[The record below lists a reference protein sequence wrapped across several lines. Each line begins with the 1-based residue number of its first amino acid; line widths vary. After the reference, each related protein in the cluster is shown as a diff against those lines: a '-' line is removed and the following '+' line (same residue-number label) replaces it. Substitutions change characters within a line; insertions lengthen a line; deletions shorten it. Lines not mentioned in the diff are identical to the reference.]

1 MEDTCFQK
9 NSLLHEFFICPEA
22 TINGIIMKFY
32 SFKKLSTVGLYT
44 NYVQLYTL
52 LLYTLL
58 IKYILSI
65 QNVNLQVVVL

>member
-1 MEDTCFQK
+1 
-9 NSLLHEFFICPEA
+9 
-22 TINGIIMKFY
+22 MKFY

-52 LLYTLL
+52 L

>member
-1 MEDTCFQK
+1 
-9 NSLLHEFFICPEA
+9 
-22 TINGIIMKFY
+22 MKFY